1 SPGALEDEHNDNFLR
16 F

>member
-1 SPGALEDEHNDNFLR
+1 SPALADEHNDNFLR

>member
-1 SPGALEDEHNDNFLR
+1 SPALDDEHNDNFLR